1 MHFSTNSTSAIDS
14 RLGQE
19 QVWHAVHTRY
29 QQEMQVD
36 RLLKMKGFDT
46 FLPMFG
52 TVHQWKDRKKE
63 IMEALFP
70 GYLFLANIGEQK
82 LPILTTPGVCSIV
95 SVAGLPAAIPNNEI
109 ESIRRALASPYRV
122 ERHPYLHEGDC
133 VVVQEGPLAGV
144 RGIFVRKGKAA
155 RLVLSV
161 EMLGRAAAVE
171 IDDSF
176 IAPLTPKQPSNQ
188 LHGSSCCA
196 R

>member
-1 MHFSTNSTSAIDS
+1 MHFQINCNSPLDS
-14 RLGQE
+14 GFGQE
-19 QVWHAVHTRY
+19 QLWCAVHTRY

-46 FLPMFG
+46 FLPMLG
-52 TVHQWKDRKKE
+52 SIHQWKDRKKE

-82 LPILTTPGVCSIV
+82 LPVLTTPGVCSIV
-95 SVAGLPAAIPNNEI
+95 SVAGLPAAIPNTEI

-133 VVVQEGPLAGV
+133 VAVQEGPLAGV

-171 IDDSF
+171 IEESF
-176 IAPLTPKQPSNQ
+176 IVPLTQKQPSNQ
-188 LHGSSCCA
+188 LHRSCCTS
-196 R
+196 